1 MINNLIYTKK
11 DSKNDIYENSSY
23 KSRFNHERSPE
34 FYRGFNYFNYCTE
47 APKNKNN
54 YEKIINIRK
63 QKNNSLVNEMNSSL
77 IKNVELNEKIENEFR
92 TINQENKKKAIYSFE
107 GLNDY
112 KFNTNE
118 KDILN
123 KKINISKLRDA
134 KDTIKVNKVVEFK
147 DKLLNNTLDDSN
159 TLSARERVPKS
170 IIINKVNKSITYD
183 MNNEENQNQ
192 NHNQNQPLKK
202 IVKENTETKKF
213 NKSLAYSRKICTSY
227 NKPINKNNYIMLST
241 NLSIRQ
247 ISNIINGFCLENELK
262 LQQSDLRY
270 IITIK
275 KYNSFV
281 IEINFVDNS
290 CVLKFMHENGDV
302 NQTKEYMNKL
312 FFEIAK

>member
-1 MINNLIYTKK
+1 
-11 DSKNDIYENSSY
+11 
-23 KSRFNHERSPE
+23 
-34 FYRGFNYFNYCTE
+34 
-47 APKNKNN
+47 
-54 YEKIINIRK
+54 
-63 QKNNSLVNEMNSSL
+63 MNSSI
-77 IKNVELNEKIENEFR
+77 IKNPELNEKIENEFR

-107 GLNDY
+107 VLNEN
-112 KFNTNE
+112 KFNTIE
-118 KDILN
+118 KDNLN
-123 KKINISKLRDA
+123 RKLNMDKLRDT
-134 KDTIKVNKVVEFK
+134 KDTIRVNRLVEYN
-147 DKLLNNTLDDSN
+147 DKLLNNTLDESN
-159 TLSARERVPKS
+159 TLSARERIPKS

-183 MNNEENQNQ
+183 MNNEESQSQNQ
-192 NHNQNQPLKK
+192 NLNQNLNKPLKK

-227 NKPINKNNYIMLST
+227 NKPINKNNYIMLSS

-247 ISNIINGFCLENELK
+247 ISNIINGYCLDNELK

-270 IITIK
+270 IITVK

-281 IEINFVDNS
+281 IEINFIDNS